1 MRILAICGSP
11 RLASSNMAMLRT
23 AAGAVS
29 ADVEF
34 AFADGIFELPHFNP
48 DLDEEGAAPP
58 DVVAAW
64 RATVEAA
71 DGVVI
76 SSPEYAHGVPG
87 SLKNALDWLVST
99 PALFEK
105 PVLLLNAA
113 PAGGMFA
120 QNALAEIL
128 RTMNADVLDASR
140 LEPFT
145 RTRGGGRDAE
155 GAILQELRDSVRA
168 LEIAVHARARR
179 RATHLPHLHVHGRY

>member
-1 MRILAICGSP
+1 MMRILAICGSP
-11 RLASSNMAMLRT
+11 RAASSNMAMLRT
-23 AAGAVS
+23 AAEAMP

-34 AFADGIFELPHFNP
+34 AFAEGIWGLPHFNP
-48 DLDEEGAAPP
+48 DLDDEGAQPP
-58 DVVAAW
+58 VVVAAW

-76 SSPEYAHGVPG
+76 SSPEYAHGIPG

-105 PVLLLNAA
+105 PVLLLNASA
-113 PAGGMFA
+113 AGGAFA
-120 QNALAEIL
+120 QKALAETL

-145 RTRGGGRDAE
+145 MARGAGRDDA
-155 GAILQELRDSVRA
+155 GAILPELHESMHA
-168 LEIAVHARARR
+168 LVLAVGARPR
-179 RATHLPHLHVHGRY
+179 